1 MNALVEGAVLIAA
14 LGASGPGEAREDL
27 GRAVLGARS
36 PELGSFTLYGALGM
50 ALILPHITLG
60 GRAGLGGGASVD
72 VAYRNL
78 AIFGQQARLRIG
90 YGRDAGPIDLGIAFR
105 TSYSTLELA
114 DGGLIGIE
122 FSSLP
127 IGNDW
132 EIGNDLVITWNRPGS
147 AHITAS
153 VGPTF
158 TLGGIRYVGFEERAE
173 GFGFDPS
180 IRGIETAVQ
189 GEWGLWSKVNVFLRL
204 DALILLGLEEDEAC
218 VEAQQENCGEL
229 VPFGF
234 VPTGT
239 VGLAWAW

>member
-1 MNALVEGAVLIAA
+1 MNAILESAALVALLGAADAPNDLGRSV
-14 LGASGPGEAREDL
+14 LGASGPAFGN
-27 GRAVLGARS
+27 V
-36 PELGSFTLYGALGM
+36 TLYGALGM
-50 ALILPHITLG
+50 ALVLPHITLG

-72 VAYRNL
+72 AAYRNL
-78 AIFGQQARLRIG
+78 AVFGQQARLRLG
-90 YGRDAGPIDLGIAFR
+90 YGRSAGPIDLGIAFR

-132 EIGNDLVITWNRPGS
+132 ELGNDVVITWNRPGD

-153 VGPTF
+153 LGPTF
-158 TLGGIRYVGFEERAE
+158 TLGGIRYVGFEEREE

-180 IRGIETAVQ
+180 IRGLEAAVQ
-189 GEWGLWSKVNVFLRL
+189 GEWGLWPAVNVFLRL
-204 DALILLGLEEDEAC
+204 DALFLFGLDEDEAC
-218 VEAQQENCGEL
+218 VRAQQENCGAF

-234 VPTGT
+234 IPTGT
-239 VGLAWAW
+239 VGLAWAL